1 MRKSHKCNEKSAEV
15 YQFWLSGHTQGEAA
29 IFFGLSTET
38 TYNYIR
44 REREAD
50 ARAAAEGRIRSV
62 RLRDPVAQSKGRY
75 MSDEDMRREYRLAKD
90 KLRQIA
96 IIAQLRAVSPR
107 AVAKSVSGE
116 S

>member
-1 MRKSHKCNEKSAEV
+1 MRKGSECNEKSAEV

-29 IFFGLSTET
+29 MFFGLSKET
-38 TYNYIR
+38 TSNYIR

-50 ARAAAEGRIRSV
+50 ARAAAEGRTRSV
-62 RLRDPVAQSKGRY
+62 RLREPVAQSKGRY

-96 IIAQLRAVSPR
+96 IIAQLNDISPR
-107 AVAKSVSGE
+107 AVAKIVSAE